1 MAKQGPQ
8 PRWQARRR
16 GAAIA
21 LATSAFAVIGLAA
34 PAGASSG
41 GGRRV
46 SDADSTRTVYLVV
59 AALVLLA
66 AGLAAFT
73 WWFWRATRREHES
86 LAPLEVMGAKKFTT
100 GDPAARQTL
109 LDGSRPVGAQP
120 LAAGGVEPLILD
132 DVEIPGLVP
141 AVAAAAAVVG
151 AENEVEAARED
162 ATTMLAIPAEEAA
175 GMVDGEAADDE
186 VLSPDAAEVAASASV
201 PPVAADGDAE
211 DADEQPASE
220 AADVVAGE
228 PPTELIEATAAEPEP
243 EAETDVEPELEPEL
257 DLGILA
263 ATRPVSTNGRGASVA
278 SSIDPGLPQPP
289 DEVVSTK
296 QLSLAEL
303 ASLDGGPAA
312 DFDDDGLTATPSTG
326 IPVIESAEA
335 WLERQLRGAAANGDA
350 SPSATAADPD

>member
-1 MAKQGPQ
+1 MAKQGAQ

-16 GAAIA
+16 GAVIA
-21 LATSAFAVIGLAA
+21 LATSAFAVLGLAA

-73 WWFWRATRREHES
+73 WWFWRSTRREHES
-86 LAPLEVMGAKKFTT
+86 LAPLEVMGAKKFAA
-100 GDPAARQTL
+100 GDPASRQTL

-141 AVAAAAAVVG
+141 AVASATAVVG
-151 AENEVEAARED
+151 ADGEAEPVGED
-162 ATTMLAIPAEEAA
+162 ATTLIAIPAEEAA
-175 GMVDGEAADDE
+175 GEAADDE
-186 VLSPDAAEVAASASV
+186 VLSPDAAEVAAAASV
-201 PPVAADGDAE
+201 PPIAADGDAE
-211 DADEQPASE
+211 VPDEQPASE
-220 AADVVAGE
+220 AADVVVGE
-228 PPTELIEATAAEPEP
+228 PPTELIEAAASEPVPEP
-243 EAETDVEPELEPEL
+243 EADVEPELEPEL

-263 ATRPVSTNGRGASVA
+263 ATRPVPTNGRGASVA